1 MNIYKGY
8 YKLRPPVNW
17 QIENKFRKFCFSL
30 YVLYL
35 RYMYL
40 YVSFRKKRSHRR
52 YTSLFMTGIPCLHY
66 TNVDFS
72 YAPLQT
78 TQCAIIVCL
87 ENVFKEGFHYLLSR
101 VWVFVLFLFFFLP
114 RVIFFK
120 SVGVLQVQKIIDAIC
135 EIDFACPLSLYFP

>member
-1 MNIYKGY
+1 MKRFISWNNLPRAKFIHNPSSQTIPVLERMFSGFKRFGSLKIMNIYKGY

-78 TQCAIIVCL
+78 TTLCYNCL
-87 ENVFKEGFHYLLSR
+87 FGKCL
-101 VWVFVLFLFFFLP
+101 
-114 RVIFFK
+114 
-120 SVGVLQVQKIIDAIC
+120 
-135 EIDFACPLSLYFP
+135 